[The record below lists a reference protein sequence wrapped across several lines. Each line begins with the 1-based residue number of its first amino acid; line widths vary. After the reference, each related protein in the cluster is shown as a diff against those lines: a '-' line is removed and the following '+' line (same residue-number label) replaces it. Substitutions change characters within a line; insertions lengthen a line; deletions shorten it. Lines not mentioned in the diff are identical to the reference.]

1 MCKPKAVAGKSP
13 DEPAVQRAVDLKGVP
28 RDYSH
33 ASLTVSPGTTGM
45 SVQRAVSLTSG
56 SCYSSEAMVFFFSF
70 PVLVHEPGLL
80 CAWVSAFLGFP
91 CSPCPPSLKM

>member
-56 SCYSSEAMVFFFSF
+56 SCYSSEAMVFFFF
-70 PVLVHEPGLL
+70 PSQCWYMSQDFSVLGSVLSW
-80 CAWVSAFLGFP
+80 A
-91 CSPCPPSLKM
+91 SPAVPALHL

>member
-13 DEPAVQRAVDLKGVP
+13 DEPAVRRAVDLKGVP
-28 RDYSH
+28 RDYRHVNAESSSVLP
-33 ASLTVSPGTTGM
+33 AGRATVAKPWS
-45 SVQRAVSLTSG
+45 
-56 SCYSSEAMVFFFSF
+56 FFFF
-70 PVLVHEPGLL
+70 FPPVLVHEPGLL

>member
-13 DEPAVQRAVDLKGVP
+13 NDSVLQRAVDLKSVP
-28 RDYSH
+28 KDYRHVS
-33 ASLTVSPGTTGM
+33 AENSSVLQVGRATVVKPWS
-45 SVQRAVSLTSG
+45 
-56 SCYSSEAMVFFFSF
+56 FFFF
-70 PVLVHEPGLL
+70 FLPVLVHEPGLV